1 MRSKSVRFQR
11 PTSQNQRQAQK
22 NLSAPGSS
30 NAASGPAA
38 QDALGNL
45 TSGDLTTE
53 ESLNLDKFYKELI
66 VRDRQE
72 FARILKSKEMAIRND
87 TQSKLRKQIT

>member
-1 MRSKSVRFQR
+1 M
-11 PTSQNQRQAQK
+11 PK
-22 NLSAPGSS
+22 NLSALGSS
-30 NAASGPAA
+30 NAVSGPAA

-45 TSGDLTTE
+45 ASGDLTTE

-72 FARILKSKEMAIRND
+72 FARILKSKEMAVRHD